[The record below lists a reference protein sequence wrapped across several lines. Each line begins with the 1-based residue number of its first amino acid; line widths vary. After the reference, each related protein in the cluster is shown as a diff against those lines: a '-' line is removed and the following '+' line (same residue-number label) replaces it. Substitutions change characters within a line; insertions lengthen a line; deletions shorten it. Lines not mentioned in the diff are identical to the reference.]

1 MQGILEVNYLRS
13 TGMLL
18 GLSPWQSYVT
28 EVCGT
33 PLWMPIGNATNRRV
47 L

>member
-1 MQGILEVNYLRS
+1 MQGILEVDYLRS

-18 GLSPWQSYVT
+18 GLSPWQFYVT
-28 EVCGT
+28 EVVWD
-33 PLWMPIGNATNRRV
+33 PLWMLIGNATNRRV